1 MARVKTAP
9 IMVQKFLK
17 GMDYPAT
24 KEDLIK
30 QAKKNKAGNDIIG
43 LLENIKTDKFNSPAD
58 VSKGIGDWD

>member
-9 IMVQKFLK
+9 IQVQKFLK
-17 GMDYPAT
+17 GMDYPASR
-24 KEDLIK
+24 EDLIK

-58 VSKGIGDWD
+58 VSKGLGDSD